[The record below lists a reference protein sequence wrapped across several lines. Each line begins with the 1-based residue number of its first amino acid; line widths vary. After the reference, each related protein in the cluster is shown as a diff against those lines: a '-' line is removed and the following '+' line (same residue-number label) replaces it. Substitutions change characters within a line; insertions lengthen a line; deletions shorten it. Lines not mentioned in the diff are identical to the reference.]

1 MPHAWTAGAKRQ
13 LLRGQLVA
21 MEDAGTVVIGIALP
35 PFCCPPRPYERI
47 PLIAH
52 YLKTEKPKSKIMV
65 LDAQDAFAK
74 QDLFEEAWV
83 RFYPGLIGR
92 VPVADSGAVVSVD
105 PAVMRVLTGFDDITA
120 AAANIIPPQKAAQIV
135 IDAGLDGGLG
145 WCPVEPVGFESTVAL
160 DVYIL
165 RDAAIPR
172 CRADRR
178 HAEIGLFGECSGQD
192 GRLCHVAKLRGETTK
207 PTKLINV
214 CYSLGAPDWCF
225 PVQTC
230 LPKGQTRSRC

>member
-1 MPHAWTAGAKRQ
+1 MLAPSSLASPCH
-13 LLRGQLVA
+13 L
-21 MEDAGTVVIGIALP
+21 
-35 PFCCPPRPYERI
+35 CCPPGPYERI
-47 PLIAH
+47 LLIAH

-120 AAANIIPPQKAAQIV
+120 AVANIIPPQKAAQIV

-145 WCPVEPVGFESTVAL
+145 WCPVEPLGFESTVAL

-165 RDAAIPR
+165 RDAALTGDMPK
-172 CRADRR
+172 
-178 HAEIGLFGECSGQD
+178 SGFS
-192 GRLCHVAKLRGETTK
+192 VNVPAKMAAFAMWPSCAAKR
-207 PTKLINV
+207 PN
-214 CYSLGAPDWCF
+214 
-225 PVQTC
+225 
-230 LPKGQTRSRC
+230 RSS